1 MPSVPFSEVSRR
13 LAALQVEASREFAA
27 RTARPPA
34 VPAIKRSSARR
45 RTWSSYAWR
54 AVTVAALLVAPF
66 VLLVR
71 GSVVLYARFAWPSWL
86 ALLLAGTATLL
97 VITAYGAWLAHRLTG
112 RMRLALVAKWVAA
125 PLVLGFCGHALLF
138 LSRTNVKAGPL
149 QTEYRTTHPLLRI
162 ALSTLILA
170 NDDLVVTDLSRLPAD
185 YARMGL
191 PLFDATLHVPQ
202 RDGWVHAVDLRT
214 TGRSEITNRL
224 VELYFRVMG
233 FRTLRHVGTADHLH
247 VELPVR

>member
-1 MPSVPFSEVSRR
+1 MPSVPSTDVSQR
-13 LAALQVEASREFAA
+13 LAALQAEAAREFAA
-27 RTARPPA
+27 RTARPPVA
-34 VPAIKRSSARR
+34 PSLQRTSAPRR
-45 RTWSSYAWR
+45 PWSTHAWR
-54 AVTVAALLVAPF
+54 AVTVAALLVLPF
-66 VLLVR
+66 ALLVR
-71 GSVVLYARFAWPSWL
+71 GSVVLYARFGWPSWL

-112 RMRLALVAKWVAA
+112 RMRLVLIVEWVAA

-170 NDDLVVTDLSRLPAD
+170 NDDLVVTDLSRLPSD
-185 YARMGL
+185 YPRMGL
-191 PLFDATLHVPQ
+191 PVFDATLHYPQ

-214 TGRSEITNRL
+214 IGRNEITNRL

-247 VELPVR
+247 VELPVN